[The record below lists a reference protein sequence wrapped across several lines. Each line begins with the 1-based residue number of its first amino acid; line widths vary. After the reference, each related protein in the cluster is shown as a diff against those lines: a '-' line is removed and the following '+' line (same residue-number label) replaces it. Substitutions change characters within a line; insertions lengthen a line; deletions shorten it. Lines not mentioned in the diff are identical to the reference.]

1 MREPVQFEFGKY
13 SYIIHPNGDVYSTE
27 HSVEFKDGHIQT
39 YSKKKK
45 SVFIQVLKNGVKG
58 YPAVSLAYDKG
69 KSKAVSLHRLLATY
83 FIPNPDNLPQVNHKD
98 GNKMNYSLD
107 NLEWVS
113 ASQNVKHAYD
123 NGLNYST
130 TNKQVYCEELDMIF
144 NSTKAA
150 ADYINGNRR
159 SISLTCTGKA
169 KTYKKMHWKYI

>member
-1 MREPVQFEFGKY
+1 MREPIQFEFGKY
-13 SYIIHPNGDVYSTE
+13 SYIIYPNGDLYTTE

-45 SVFIQVLKNGVKG
+45 SVFIQTLKNGVKG
-58 YPAVSLAYDKG
+58 YPTVNLAYDKG
-69 KSKAVSLHRLLATY
+69 KSKAISLHRLLATY
-83 FIPNPDNLPQVNHKD
+83 FIPNPNNLPQVNHKD

-113 ASQNVKHAYD
+113 ASHNVKHAYD
-123 NGLNYST
+123 TGLNYST
-130 TNKQVYCEELDMIF
+130 TNKQVYCEELDMVF
-144 NSTKAA
+144 NSTKEA

-159 SISLTCTGKA
+159 SISLTCTGKT